1 MRSRVRAA
9 GHAVHPMLMVFPLG
23 LLVTAAV
30 FDLLQRITG
39 GSDWAIAA
47 AYTMAAGVLGGLVAG
62 LTGWADWA
70 LSVPKGTR
78 ARRVGLVH
86 GAINSLVLALF
97 ALSWVLRLGE
107 PGWAPGWTAVIV
119 SWLGALLLGVGG
131 WLGGELVERLS
142 ISVDEVAQPDATS
155 SLSGHQQ
162 RFRAARA

>member
-30 FDLLQRITG
+30 FDLLHVITDG
-39 GSDWAIAA
+39 RDWAIAA
-47 AYTMAAGVLGGLVAG
+47 AYSMAAGLVGGVLAG
-62 LTGWADWA
+62 LAGWADWA

-86 GAINSLVLALF
+86 GAMNTLVLALF
-97 ALSWVLRLGE
+97 ALSWVLRLGTTDWT
-107 PGWAPGWTAVIV
+107 PGWGAVVI

-155 SLSGHQQ
+155 SLSHQP
-162 RFRAARA
+162 RLRAARV